1 MLEEK
6 IVRIT
11 FQFTACFSILF
22 FFFIDSLSVKL
33 LGVLFEETFP
43 PQKELELS
51 IDSLLY
57 LFK

>member
-11 FQFTACFSILF
+11 FQFTACFSIL